1 MGDFLSA
8 GLFHAARWVI
18 SMPSMALRLRVF
30 RDKIGI
36 IANILFFFFWREE
49 GDYSLNVK
57 LYRYEIRRKTLR
69 YMRDHVSRKWQMNI
83 KNFKSHNFRNN
94 KKGNNSRNVCFH
106 RGMGITKK

>member
-36 IANILFFFFWREE
+36 IANILFFF
-49 GDYSLNVK
+49 L
-57 LYRYEIRRKTLR
+57 
-69 YMRDHVSRKWQMNI
+69 
-83 KNFKSHNFRNN
+83 
-94 KKGNNSRNVCFH
+94 KGGGRLFFEC
-106 RGMGITKK
+106 